1 MNATPTPRTHHAHDS
16 DYRVHYT
23 TRGDVLMARV
33 SGEIDAQHIRIA
45 YWRDIATEAIGRGLR
60 KLLVTDRKKG
70 IPATPAELME
80 LAQLFRE
87 QAPSFDRVAVIE
99 PTLEFVPLM
108 EHAEIFGRAAGI
120 NVRIFGDPG
129 VAERWVR
136 YGTQDDEASTAGT
149 TIRD

>member
-1 MNATPTPRTHHAHDS
+1 MNTNPTSPDTHAPG
-16 DYRVHYT
+16 YRVHYASSS
-23 TRGDVLMARV
+23 DVLLARV

-45 YWRDIATEAIGRGLR
+45 YWRDIAAEAIGRGLR
-60 KLLVTDRKKG
+60 KLLVTDRKKR

-87 QAPSFDRVAVIE
+87 QAPFFDRVAVIE

-136 YGTQDDEASTAGT
+136 YGTQDD
-149 TIRD
+149 